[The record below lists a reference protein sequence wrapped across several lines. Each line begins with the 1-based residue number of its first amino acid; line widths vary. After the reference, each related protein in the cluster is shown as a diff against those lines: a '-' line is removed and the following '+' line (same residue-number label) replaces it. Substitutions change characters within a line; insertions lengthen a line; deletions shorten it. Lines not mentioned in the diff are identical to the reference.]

1 MKKYNA
7 QFEKVLDMSL
17 LGNTK
22 RGADGFDSTGDI
34 TKIIKLDD
42 SDSEIKPNSEN
53 KMQILPKRK
62 VITQADWNELVKTAA
77 ANQNDLEL
85 EITSQRAT
93 MMTDE
98 GKIIIDEK

>member
-1 MKKYNA
+1 M
-7 QFEKVLDMSL
+7 
-17 LGNTK
+17 
-22 RGADGFDSTGDI
+22 
-34 TKIIKLDD
+34 
-42 SDSEIKPNSEN
+42 
-53 KMQILPKRK
+53 
-62 VITQADWNELVKTAA
+62 KTAA

>member
-7 QFEKVLDMSL
+7 QFKKVLDMSL

-34 TKIIKLDD
+34 IKIIKLDD

-53 KMQILPKRK
+53 KMQI
-62 VITQADWNELVKTAA
+62 
-77 ANQNDLEL
+77 
-85 EITSQRAT
+85 
-93 MMTDE
+93 
-98 GKIIIDEK
+98 